1 MIHMQHY
8 CCNSSKMT
16 NKFPNVGKFPKRLE
30 NISTRLKFIINEE
43 TSESGRFGWLEEATD
58 IGRKTWQAWYSR
70 SSMPSGNMVEAAGRL
85 WPQFAFWLT
94 TGMTDEDYGHTR
106 PLMSKSLEVK
116 KPNARMRFKEYF
128 QYFAHLQHHLYGDSD
143 WDKDTAS
150 DLELEKRKKLRDE
163 EMRLLNAFEKQEEDE
178 KARFGKE
185 DKGDRS
191 SNELQK

>member
-1 MIHMQHY
+1 
-8 CCNSSKMT
+8 
-16 NKFPNVGKFPKRLE
+16 
-30 NISTRLKFIINEE
+30 
-43 TSESGRFGWLEEATD
+43 
-58 IGRKTWQAWYSR
+58 
-70 SSMPSGNMVEAAGRL
+70 
-85 WPQFAFWLT
+85 
-94 TGMTDEDYGHTR
+94 MTDEDYGHTR